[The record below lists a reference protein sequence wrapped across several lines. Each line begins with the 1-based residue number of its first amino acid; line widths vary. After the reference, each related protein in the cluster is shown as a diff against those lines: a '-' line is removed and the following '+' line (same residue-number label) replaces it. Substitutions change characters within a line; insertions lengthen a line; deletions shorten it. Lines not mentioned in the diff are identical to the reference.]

1 VYPPLFAIAQVKLG
15 ISRREPTSDSHL
27 RAALD
32 KAVAENR
39 ELRETIETLR
49 EENKALREADATRTE
64 QLDSL
69 AAKIAGLERKLGQ
82 NSSNSSLP
90 PSSDRGPRQPK
101 PESPN
106 RAARRALGRKPGKQP
121 GSPGHHLAQVEHPDH
136 VEVHAPPCCGSCGGD
151 LGAAAVT
158 AVEKRQVFDLPEPRL
173 ESTEHQA
180 ETRLCRCGTTTKADF
195 PPEARAY
202 ACYGSRVRANA
213 LYLMSR
219 QHVPF
224 ERATEAMRDL
234 FGVDVSTGFL
244 DRLYSEGAAGL
255 EAFLAAVTEQLR
267 VADVVHVDETSDR
280 LGKKSV
286 WYHVACTELLT
297 LLHADVTRGYDGIER
312 TGLFPG
318 FSGVVVHDRLDW
330 YFSYGNATHAVCGAH
345 LVRNLKSVGVVKSQQ
360 EWATAMT
367 ELLLEMKKAAEAA
380 REKGRKAVYWRD
392 LKAYMKR
399 YDKICAAALAAN
411 PQAASGR
418 KRNEVERESF
428 NLATAFTTLKDEI
441 CLYAKDLR
449 VPFTNNIAERDLRM
463 AKIHRKVSS
472 CFRSLEGAER
482 LGAVRSY
489 ISTAMKQGLDPM
501 AVLVRLFAGDAWIPQ
516 RA

>member
-1 VYPPLFAIAQVKLG
+1 M
-15 ISRREPTSDSHL
+15 

-39 ELRETIETLR
+39 ELRETIETIR
-49 EENKALREADATRTE
+49 EENKALHETNATREE
-64 QLDSL
+64 QIELL
-69 AAKIAGLERKLGQ
+69 AAKIAGLEKKLGQ

-90 PSSDRGPRQPK
+90 PSSDRGPRPPK

-136 VEVHAPPCCGSCGGD
+136 VEVHAPPCCGRCGSD
-151 LGAAAVT
+151 LGTAEVT
-158 AVEKRQVFDLPEPRL
+158 GIERRQVFDLPEPRL

-180 ETRLCRCGTTTKADF
+180 ETRLCRCGARTKAEF

-202 ACYGSRVRANA
+202 VSYGPRVRANA

-224 ERATEAMRDL
+224 ERAAEAMKDL

-244 DRLYSEGAAGL
+244 DNLYSQGAAGL
-255 EAFLAAVTEQLR
+255 EAFLAEVTEQLR
-267 VADVVHVDETSDR
+267 IADVVHVDETSDR
-280 LGKKSV
+280 LNKKSV

-318 FSGVVVHDRLDW
+318 YSGVLVHDRLDW
-330 YFSYGNATHAVCGAH
+330 YFSYDNAIHAVCGSH
-345 LVRNLKSVGVVKSQQ
+345 LVRNLKSVAVVKSQRG
-360 EWATAMT
+360 WATDMT
-367 ELLLEMKKAAEAA
+367 ALLLEMKQSAEVA
-380 REKGRKAVYWRD
+380 REKGRKAIYWRH

-399 YDKICAAALAAN
+399 YDDICAAALAAN
-411 PQAASGR
+411 PEPASGR

-428 NLATAFTTLKDEI
+428 NLASAFVALKDPI
-441 CLYAKDLR
+441 CLYANDLR

-463 AKIHRKVSS
+463 AKLHKKISS
-472 CFRSLEGAER
+472 CFRSMEGAER
-482 LGAVRSY
+482 LAAVRSY
-489 ISTAMKQGLDPM
+489 ISTAIKHGLDPM
-501 AVLVRLFAGDAWIPQ
+501 AMLVRLFAGDAWIPQ
-516 RA
+516 QA

>member
-1 VYPPLFAIAQVKLG
+1 
-15 ISRREPTSDSHL
+15 L

-32 KAVAENR
+32 RAVAENR
-39 ELRETIETLR
+39 ELRKTIETLR
-49 EENKALREADATRTE
+49 EQNAAQAG
-64 QLDSL
+64 QIDSL
-69 AAKIAGLERKLGQ
+69 ASKIAGLERKLGQ

-90 PSSDRGPRQPK
+90 PSSDRGPRPPK
-101 PESPN
+101 AESPN

-121 GSPGHHLAQVEHPDH
+121 GSPGHYLAQVVHPDH
-136 VEVHAPPCCGSCGGD
+136 LEVHAPVFCGSCGGD
-151 LGAAAVT
+151 LANADVT
-158 AVEKRQVFDLPEPRL
+158 AVERRQVFDLPESQL

-180 ETRLCRCGTTTKADF
+180 ETRLCRCGASTKAKF

-202 ACYGSRVRANA
+202 ASYGPRVRANA

-224 ERATEAMRDL
+224 ERAAEAMRDL
-234 FGVDVSTGFL
+234 FGVEVSTGFL
-244 DRLYSEGAAGL
+244 DSLYSEGAAGL
-255 EAFLAAVTEQLR
+255 DDFLAAVTEQLR
-267 VADVVHVDETSDR
+267 SSEVVHVDETSDR
-280 LGKKSV
+280 LKKKSV

-318 FSGVVVHDRLDW
+318 YCGVVVHDRLDW
-330 YFSYGNATHAVCGAH
+330 YFSYSNATHAVCGAH

-360 EWATAMT
+360 AWATKMT
-367 ELLLEMKKAAEAA
+367 ELLLEMNKAAETA
-380 REKGRKAVYWRD
+380 RDKGRKAVHWRH

-399 YDKICAAALAAN
+399 YDDICAAALAAN
-411 PQAASGR
+411 PQPASGR

-428 NLATAFTTLKDEI
+428 NLATAFVTLKDEI

-463 AKIHRKVSS
+463 AKLHKKISS

-482 LGAVRSY
+482 LAAVRSY
-489 ISTAMKQGLDPM
+489 LSTAIKHGLEPM
-501 AVLVRLFAGDAWIPQ
+501 AVLVRLFAGDVWIPQ

>member
-1 VYPPLFAIAQVKLG
+1 
-15 ISRREPTSDSHL
+15 L

-39 ELRETIETLR
+39 ELRETIETIR
-49 EENKALREADATRTE
+49 EENKALHETNATREE
-64 QLDSL
+64 QIELL
-69 AAKIAGLERKLGQ
+69 AAKIAGLEKKLGQ

-90 PSSDRGPRQPK
+90 PSSDRGPRPPK

-244 DRLYSEGAAGL
+244 DR
-255 EAFLAAVTEQLR
+255 
-267 VADVVHVDETSDR
+267 SDR